1 MDAVFQGTEN
11 KGPMIMAGTNA
22 EDYAVIETYSPQV
35 FRFYPDFYIT
45 STFFAVFF
53 IGLVFVAWVP
63 LIMVYCSEGIIDVPI
78 VRAAGYCTATF
89 LFLAALGSLGKREL
103 GKVRFVVSL
112 EGIARS
118 DPYRKISVAWGD
130 VTGVRCRR
138 IPFAK
143 GHVEIT
149 TPRTRLLLPST
160 ITHFDRLSEAVQ
172 KGLERAGKA
181 ALLDNAFLRT
191 MVAMGKVSER
201 WNSRAK
207 SAFWPLV
214 AATIGIVLFNSFVT
228 SCVWETGTVAL
239 IIWAG
244 VGLPLPLLVYSI
256 ADIRLNRCYE
266 NVLLRGDGTAFV
278 ENIAG
283 ELLFGLLVV
292 APFYGIL
299 GIIARGVF
307 FR

>member
-1 MDAVFQGTEN
+1 MLMPE
-11 KGPMIMAGTNA
+11 TNA
-22 EDYAVIETYSPQV
+22 REDYAVIETYSPQV

-45 STFFAVFF
+45 SAFFAVFF

-63 LIMVYCSEGIIDVPI
+63 LVMVYCSEGTIDVP
-78 VRAAGYCTATF
+78 VARAAAYCTVTF
-89 LFLAALGSLGKREL
+89 LLLAALGNLGKREL
-103 GKVRFVVSL
+103 GKVRFVVSQ
-112 EGIARS
+112 EGIVRS
-118 DPYRKISVAWGD
+118 DPYRKISVAWRD
-130 VTGVRCRR
+130 ITGVRCGRV
-138 IPFAK
+138 PFAK
-143 GHVEIT
+143 GRVEIT
-149 TPRTRLLLPST
+149 TSRTRILLPST

-201 WNSRAK
+201 WNDRAK
-207 SAFWPLV
+207 AAFWPLV

-244 VGLPLPLLVYSI
+244 VGLPLPLLAYSI
-256 ADIRLNRCYE
+256 ADIRLNRRYE
-266 NVLLRGDGTAFV
+266 KALLLGEGTAFV
-278 ENIAG
+278 DDIAG
-283 ELLFGLLVV
+283 ELIFGLLVV

-299 GIIARGVF
+299 GIIARGIF